1 MNDDELHLTVASSS
15 SSGSRRALVTE
26 IVVKRVCASFV
37 CSDNNTVRVLSQ
49 LLNWPEKKKEE
60 DQ

>member
-15 SSGSRRALVTE
+15 SCSRRALVTE